1 MPRYKKDYTGER
13 RSTSI
18 NFQLT
23 PTERKQIE
31 AAAEAAGAGLSEYA
45 RELCL
50 RRSTVAAIIAGV
62 RRNPEARALMR
73 QLTAIG
79 NNLNQLAR
87 VANTARAVPQL
98 TELQRTTDFIKA
110 AMARVLEL

>member
-1 MPRYKKDYTGER
+1 MPRYRKDYTGER

-31 AAAEAAGAGLSEYA
+31 AAAKAAGARLSEYA

-62 RRNPEARALMR
+62 SRNPEGRALLR
-73 QLTAIG
+73 ELAAIG

-87 VANTARAVPQL
+87 IANTARAVPQL
-98 TELQRTTDFIKA
+98 QELQRTTDTIKA